1 MPDVSLNATAG
12 RRGYIVHCTA
22 GDCFRQGWM
31 LSGGTSASAPL
42 MAGIVADANQ
52 YSQAH
57 GGQRLGFANPFLYQT
72 FQRHRLGVPR
82 HHPG

>member
-22 GDCFRQGWM
+22 GDCFREGWM